1 MLIFTNKGFL
11 SIIQAFRDPDIL
23 IVRARFPDHIENLF
37 PDAKITKTTSRDY
50 LYRTLLPRQE
60 VVETLKKYTEEL
72 DYTNFKDAV
81 EEPLYQRA
89 CSEVWGI
96 MRRYQK

>member
-1 MLIFTNKGFL
+1 MWVFTNKGFL
-11 SIIQAFRDPDIL
+11 SIIQDFRDPDTL
-23 IVRARFPDHIENLF
+23 IVRSRFPDHIQNLF
-37 PDAKITKTTSRDY
+37 PGARVTKTTSRDY

-60 VVETLKKYTEEL
+60 VVDVLKKYTEEI
-72 DYTNFKDAV
+72 DYTNFKDSV
-81 EEPLYQRA
+81 DEPVYQRA